1 MPSSVLS
8 DDDEQVFDADAAR
21 KQAQSLNMC
30 RAQEE
35 EITDIVSPQKS
46 DQNRSFGSVDD
57 GSVDVFHP
65 LCAAGSSSIAS
76 V

>member
-1 MPSSVLS
+1 MPSSVFS
-8 DDDEQVFDADAAR
+8 DDDEQVFNADAAR
-21 KQAQSLNMC
+21 KQAQSLNIS

-46 DQNRSFGSVDD
+46 DQNRSFVSVDD
-57 GSVDVFHP
+57 ESVDVVHP